1 VCRIRTQG
9 NTDLIRT
16 QHVLIEDLS
25 GDFVNQRVGDPRT
38 IMTVGDFPKL
48 VCTDLVH
55 CDLVCFFV
63 AFDGNLSGHSTNG
76 GDLASETHRQNF
88 SSIFGFQALLVASL
102 N

>member
-1 VCRIRTQG
+1 
-9 NTDLIRT
+9 
-16 QHVLIEDLS
+16 VLIEDLA

-38 IMTVGDFPKL
+38 IMTAGDFPEL

-55 CDLVCFFV
+55 CDLIRFFV

-76 GDLASETHRQNF
+76 GDLASETPRQNF
-88 SSIFGFQALLVASL
+88 LGIFGFQALLVTSL